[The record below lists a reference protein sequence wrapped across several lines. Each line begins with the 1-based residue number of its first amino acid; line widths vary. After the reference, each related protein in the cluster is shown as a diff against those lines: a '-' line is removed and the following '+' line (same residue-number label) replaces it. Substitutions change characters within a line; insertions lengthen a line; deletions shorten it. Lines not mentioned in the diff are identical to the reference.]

1 MWFWRFHPRAPWSCH
16 FGSLSAQYTMVGHVV
31 VSSALLVVARKPKEE
46 KILVSWYLEEH
57 APVILLHLSRRLAKL
72 PQSPKDT
79 VSWGQGL

>member
-1 MWFWRFHPRAPWSCH
+1 M
-16 FGSLSAQYTMVGHVV
+16 

-46 KILVSWYLEEH
+46 KILVSRYLEEH

-79 VSWGQGL
+79 